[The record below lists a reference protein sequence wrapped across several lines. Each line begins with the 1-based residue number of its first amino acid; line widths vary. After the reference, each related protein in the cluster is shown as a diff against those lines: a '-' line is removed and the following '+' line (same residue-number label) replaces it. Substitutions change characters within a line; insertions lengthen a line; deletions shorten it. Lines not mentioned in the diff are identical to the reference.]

1 MSARSVPPVS
11 SNIVDTA
18 RPSRIGP
25 GGFCDKDHPAT
36 TFFGCSRA
44 KQGDMDVSGLSD
56 SEQTVLLA
64 LVGLLARAD
73 GRLSQT
79 EMSTLEQLRRA
90 LTPDRFQKI
99 RDDAAALG
107 DDEAILNAA
116 RAVSRPEAR
125 EAIFGVLYE
134 MAIPDTLDPS
144 EVAILEQI
152 SALWGL
158 EAPLA
163 D

>member
-1 MSARSVPPVS
+1 
-11 SNIVDTA
+11 
-18 RPSRIGP
+18 
-25 GGFCDKDHPAT
+25 
-36 TFFGCSRA
+36 
-44 KQGDMDVSGLSD
+44 MDVSGLSE

-79 EMSTLEQLRRA
+79 EMTTLEELRRV
-90 LTPDRFQKI
+90 LDPDRFQQI
-99 RDDAAALG
+99 RDQAAALA
-107 DDEAILNAA
+107 DDDAILNAA
-116 RAVSRPEAR
+116 RAVTRPEAR

-134 MAIPDTLDPS
+134 MAIPDTIDPS
-144 EVAILEQI
+144 EIAILEQL
-152 SALWGL
+152 AVLWGL

>member
-1 MSARSVPPVS
+1 
-11 SNIVDTA
+11 
-18 RPSRIGP
+18 
-25 GGFCDKDHPAT
+25 
-36 TFFGCSRA
+36 
-44 KQGDMDVSGLSD
+44 MDVSGLSE

-79 EMSTLEQLRRA
+79 EVSTLDELRRV
-90 LTPDRFQKI
+90 LDPERFLRI
-99 RDDAAALG
+99 RDEAAALA

-116 RAVSRPEAR
+116 RAVTRPEAR
-125 EAIFGVLYE
+125 EAIFGMLYE
-134 MAIPDTLDPS
+134 MAIPDTIDPS
-144 EVAILEQI
+144 EVAILERI
-152 SALWGL
+152 ATLWGL

>member
-1 MSARSVPPVS
+1 
-11 SNIVDTA
+11 
-18 RPSRIGP
+18 
-25 GGFCDKDHPAT
+25 
-36 TFFGCSRA
+36 
-44 KQGDMDVSGLSD
+44 MDVSGLSE

-79 EMSTLEQLRRA
+79 EMSTLEELRRV
-90 LTPDRFQKI
+90 LTPERFQEI
-99 RDDAAALG
+99 RDRAAALA

-116 RAVSRPEAR
+116 RDITRPEAR

-134 MAIPDTLDPS
+134 MAIPDTIDPS
-144 EVAILEQI
+144 EVEILERI
-152 SALWGL
+152 STLWGL

>member
-1 MSARSVPPVS
+1 
-11 SNIVDTA
+11 
-18 RPSRIGP
+18 
-25 GGFCDKDHPAT
+25 
-36 TFFGCSRA
+36 
-44 KQGDMDVSGLSD
+44 MDVSGLSD

>member
-1 MSARSVPPVS
+1 
-11 SNIVDTA
+11 
-18 RPSRIGP
+18 
-25 GGFCDKDHPAT
+25 
-36 TFFGCSRA
+36 
-44 KQGDMDVSGLSD
+44 MDVSGLSE

-79 EMSTLEQLRRA
+79 EMSTLEELRRT
-90 LTPDRFQKI
+90 LTPERFQQI
-99 RDDAAALG
+99 RDQAAALA

-116 RAVSRPEAR
+116 RTVTRPEAR

-134 MAIPDTLDPS
+134 MAIPDTIDPS
-144 EVAILEQI
+144 EVAILERVA
-152 SALWGL
+152 ALWGL

>member
-1 MSARSVPPVS
+1 
-11 SNIVDTA
+11 
-18 RPSRIGP
+18 
-25 GGFCDKDHPAT
+25 
-36 TFFGCSRA
+36 
-44 KQGDMDVSGLSD
+44 MDVSGLSET
-56 SEQTVLLA
+56 EQTVLLA

-90 LTPDRFQKI
+90 LTTERFQQV
-99 RDDAAALG
+99 RDKAAALS

-116 RAVSRPEAR
+116 GAVTRPEAR

-134 MAIPDTLDPS
+134 MAIPDVIDPS
-144 EVAILEQI
+144 EVAVLERVA
-152 SALWGL
+152 ALWGL
-158 EAPLA
+158 EAPLP